1 MKIDLIKL
9 VYNQVQELEIKGELL
24 ISKDYWGYTDIVAL
38 NPLVVFGKIRKTSS
52 DELSLELSVKG
63 VMVLKDARTLEPTDY
78 PYFIEITE
86 IINENEQI
94 KQNILDIEPI
104 LWENVLLEVPTR
116 IVSNESPMNLK
127 GEGWETKDN

>member
-1 MKIDLIKL
+1 
-9 VYNQVQELEIKGELL
+9 L
-24 ISKDYWGYTDIVAL
+24 ISKDYWGYTDIVDL
-38 NPLVVFGKIRKTSS
+38 KPLVVFGKIRKTSS

-78 PYFIEITE
+78 PYFLEIKE
-86 IINENEQI
+86 IIKENEQI

-116 IVSNESPMNLK
+116 IVSDESPMHLK
-127 GEGWETKDN
+127 GEGWEIKDN